1 MKKNIKNSIKA
12 SALTVA
18 ILAMILPAFSYAAT
32 YAYVSQSGQVN
43 TVVANTSASAL
54 MNAPNIS
61 LHSGV
66 MLVSTN
72 GGTGAVLGANTT
84 TTYGTRT
91 YAYVNQSGVVIT
103 ISADSSAMAFA
114 NAVNIDENSGIMLL
128 NNTSGNNGV
137 VGDYVPGV

>member
-43 TVVANTSASAL
+43 TVVADTSASAI

-61 LHSGV
+61 IHSGV
-66 MLVSTN
+66 MLVSAS

-84 TTYGTRT
+84 TTTYGTKT

-128 NNTSGNNGV
+128 NNTSGNN
-137 VGDYVPGV
+137 